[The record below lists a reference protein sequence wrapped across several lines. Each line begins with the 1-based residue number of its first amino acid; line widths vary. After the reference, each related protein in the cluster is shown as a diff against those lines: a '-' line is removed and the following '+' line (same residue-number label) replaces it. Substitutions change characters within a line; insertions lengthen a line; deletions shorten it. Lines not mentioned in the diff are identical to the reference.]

1 MAKVE
6 MTGFEYMNIMDK
18 QKELEELK
26 RGMVDAFKLRFE
38 DEDSIPYASY
48 MWSIPEEVA
57 QEILKRTAAELVN
70 HPKAIKTLYEEN
82 TPCLV
87 VTTGYFS
94 RDWGGAKDPNTVDL
108 RDVPEFKKIWDD
120 FDETKDQEEE

>member
-26 RGMVDAFKLRFE
+26 RGMVDAFKLGFE

-87 VTTGYFS
+87 ITTGYFS
-94 RDWGGAKDPNTVDL
+94 RDWGRAKDLNTVDL